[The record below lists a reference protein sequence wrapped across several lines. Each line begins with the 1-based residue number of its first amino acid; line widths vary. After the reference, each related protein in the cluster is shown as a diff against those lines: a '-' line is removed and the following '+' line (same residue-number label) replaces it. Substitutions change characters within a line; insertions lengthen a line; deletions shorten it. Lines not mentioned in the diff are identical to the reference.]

1 MNRIALTTPTYRRN
15 KNCREKIKFLYNKY
29 HHRYNITYSDY
40 YITINGVSYG
50 VKMLNTI
57 EKALKSQDLRLD
69 LKIRIK

>member
-1 MNRIALTTPTYRRN
+1 MYNLFSTPIYRRN
-15 KNCREKIKFLYNKY
+15 KKCRKKIKSLYNKY

-50 VKMLNTI
+50 CKMIDEI

>member
-1 MNRIALTTPTYRRN
+1 MYNCMTTSDIFRRN
-15 KNCREKIKFLYNKY
+15 QKCRKKIKSLYNKY
-29 HHRYNITYSDY
+29 NHKYNITYGDY

-50 VKMLNTI
+50 CKMIDEI